1 MALLRI
7 SERDDTYLPTRSDAA
22 LLTWTRGL
30 SACCCVQD
38 MEMDKLYGCE
48 ACDFAAAGC
57 PECQDSPMFERPK
70 AVRWRPEGARMQTT
84 VPSAPTF
91 YPTPEEFQDPVAYI
105 DKIRP
110 EGEK

>member
-1 MALLRI
+1 MQSTARVQWAWG
-7 SERDDTYLPTRSDAA
+7 RDEHHSCTL
-22 LLTWTRGL
+22 
-30 SACCCVQD
+30 QD

-48 ACDFAAAGC
+48 TCDFEASGC
-57 PECQDSPMFERPK
+57 AQCKGNSIFERPK
-70 AVRWRPEGARMQTT
+70 AVRWKPEGVRLQTS

-91 YPTPEEFQDPVAYI
+91 YPTAEEFQDPVAYI

>member
-7 SERDDTYLPTRSDAA
+7 SERANTYLPTRSDAA
-22 LLTWTRGL
+22 LLTWTQCL

-57 PECQDSPMFERPK
+57 LECQDSPMFERPK